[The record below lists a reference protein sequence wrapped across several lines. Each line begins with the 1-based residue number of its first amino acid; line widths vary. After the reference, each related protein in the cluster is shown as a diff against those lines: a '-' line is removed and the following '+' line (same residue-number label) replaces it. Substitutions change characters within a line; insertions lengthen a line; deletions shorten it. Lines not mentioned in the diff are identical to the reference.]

1 MKGLPQK
8 PMWSWTENK
17 RNFDLSV
24 AAALGLLVVLLSAA
38 FAFPSLNPAD
48 WADAAAAAGLR
59 PPAGATG
66 GYIRGIYAAL
76 FATLSPDAAILT
88 IRVAGWI
95 AGGVIA
101 MLAYY
106 VIRALGGAWTGG
118 VRKTKSGKAVAA
130 VAAVVPALAFC
141 CTGPVWYAMQSFGSD
156 ALQLVLALAA
166 AETMLLF
173 AKRRQTRFAYL
184 SMAFWSMLA
193 ADCPA
198 GIVGVFGL
206 SVEVFA
212 VVRRGAADDLSLRL
226 SNPLVRIN
234 IRRFLTLIF
243 LALFLTGVWYECGAL
258 RELGGY
264 AGITEWAESGDG
276 FVQYARD
283 IVQFFWTAASWQAW
297 VLIFSVVVAPM
308 VVARIFRDASLRDET
323 FIPANV
329 IVAYVVIGVVAA
341 SQLTGIRSLRF
352 DDWFETVRV
361 GNTLVHAAVTMMSAV
376 TLSWTMLILGTA
388 VVLKRPFVIARFRFD
403 DANDEYGRAALRIME
418 IARRYS
424 VPVAAAAPVVFVLTV
439 LPFRYEGTLRGMLG
453 VINDYLKETVG
464 ECVGVTRLFTDGAL
478 DAGIELEAFRRGRA
492 LYTASLMS
500 GSRPRELA
508 LRNRGLTAED
518 DLKASKMAAEYLLRM
533 WVHDVPERLSDA
545 AFQNALELWR
555 SKKADEQPLIFGTV
569 ALPASRRCDSTSAD
583 QSASAERA
591 RALAERIIAI
601 YEAGDPDEAG
611 TRKIQE
617 LFRFV
622 QWRLAQF
629 CFHRSRIVAR
639 DQGMDAVM
647 REQELGDRLQS
658 FNKSFRE
665 LDRTLGRIGESRS
678 TLLTPRE
685 GLRFALQKANFRQAA
700 MFAQSIIIAEPDNPQ
715 ANFALG
721 MDYYLSHDYARAE
734 PYLKHCLESRPD
746 DPAVLNNLAVVYLR
760 LYRFADAEK
769 YALAALNRLP
779 DSPEI
784 KRTLEAIRKAA
795 AGK

>member
-1 MKGLPQK
+1 
-8 PMWSWTENK
+8 MWSWLEDERKFN
-17 RNFDLSV
+17 LSV
-24 AAALGLLVVLLSAA
+24 AFALGFLVALLAAA
-38 FAFPSLNPAD
+38 FPFPALNPAD

-59 PPAGATG
+59 PPANATG

-76 FATLSPDAAILT
+76 FAKLTPDAAILT
-88 IRVAGWI
+88 IRVSGWI

-106 VIRALGGAWTGG
+106 VILAFEGSWTPWISETKHG
-118 VRKTKSGKAVAA
+118 KTVVLAA
-130 VAAVVPALAFC
+130 TAVPALAFC
-141 CTGPVWYAMQSFGSD
+141 CTDSVWYAMQGFGSD
-156 ALQLVLALAA
+156 ALHLILALAA
-166 AETMLLF
+166 TEMMLLF
-173 AKRRQTRFAYL
+173 AERRLTRFAFL
-184 SMAFWSMLA
+184 AMAFWSILA

-198 GIVGVFGL
+198 GLVGVLVL
-206 SVEVFA
+206 SVEVFL
-212 VVRRGAADDLSLRL
+212 VVRGGAADDLSLRL
-226 SNPLVRIN
+226 ANPLVRIN

-264 AGITEWAESGDG
+264 AGITEWTESGDG

-283 IVQFFWTAASWQAW
+283 IVMFFMTSASWQAW

-308 VVARIFRDASLRDET
+308 VVARIFRDTSLQDET
-323 FIPANV
+323 FIPTNV
-329 IVAYVVIGVVAA
+329 IVAYMVIGVVTA

-352 DDWFETVRV
+352 ANWFDTVRF
-361 GNTLVHAAVTMMSAV
+361 GSTLVHALVTMMSAV
-376 TLSWTMLILGTA
+376 TLSWTMLILGAA

-403 DANDEYGRAALRIME
+403 DANDKYGRTALRIME

-424 VPVAAAAPVVFVLTV
+424 VPVAAAVPVVLVLSI

-453 VINDYLKETVG
+453 VIDDYLKETVD
-464 ECVGVTRLFTDGAL
+464 ECPGVNRLFTDGSL
-478 DAGIELEAFRRGRA
+478 DTGLELEAFRRGGR
-492 LYTASLMS
+492 LYTASLMG
-500 GSRPRELA
+500 GSHLRELA

-518 DLKASKMAAEYLLRM
+518 DLKASKMASEYLLRM
-533 WVHDVPERLSDA
+533 WVHDVPERLADSG
-545 AFQNALELWR
+545 FQLALELWR

-583 QSASAERA
+583 QSAAAERA
-591 RALAERIIAI
+591 RALADRIIAL
-601 YEAGDPDEAG
+601 YADGDPDASG
-611 TRKIQE
+611 TRRIQE

-622 QWRLAQF
+622 QWRVAQF
-629 CFHRSRIVAR
+629 CFHRSRVVGREQGMEAVAR
-639 DQGMDAVM
+639 
-647 REQELGDRLQS
+647 EQDLGDRLQS

-665 LDRTLGRIGESRS
+665 LERTLGRAGESRS

-721 MDYYLSHDYARAE
+721 MDYFLSHDYARAE

-760 LYRFADAEK
+760 LYRFEDAEK
-769 YALAALNRLP
+769 YAQAALKRLP
-779 DSPEI
+779 NSPEI
-784 KRTLEAIRKAA
+784 KRTLESIRKAA